1 MIVALLLISWA
12 AMFVVGFLANWLPRH
27 SEEYE
32 TARDIDDIMRDAR
45 DEVDRLATEYYRKGR
60 W

>member
-1 MIVALLLISWA
+1 
-12 AMFVVGFLANWLPRH
+12 MFVVGFLANWLPRH